1 MLKIKSHHHATMNT
15 KIAYSTIQVV
25 AAKKFVHL
33 YIITYGIKVYTFS
46 RRTL

>member
-15 KIAYSTIQVV
+15 KIAYSIQVV